1 MEICA
6 TDSSHQ
12 DWLLN
17 IKGGVV
23 SIGSGGSQSGEKSV
37 VMFEAEIS
45 RQLICFMLKIT
56 PCQSGPLSSQSGTC
70 L

>member
-17 IKGGVV
+17 IKGGV
-23 SIGSGGSQSGEKSV
+23 SIVSGGSQSGEKSV

-45 RQLICFMLKIT
+45 RQLICFMLEIT
-56 PCQSGPLSSQSGTC
+56 PCQSGPLSS
-70 L
+70 